1 MNALPPDTR
10 RDLTPFFAPRSL
22 AVVGAG
28 ERATSSGGAIM
39 QMLHLAGY
47 GGRVVP
53 VNPKGGT
60 IFGYEAV
67 TSIASIDPPVDLA
80 VIVIRP
86 DAILDAVR
94 EAADRR
100 IRNLLILPGGFAEA
114 GPAGIERNRALLAL
128 AAERG
133 LTIAGP
139 NCAGLVHLDP
149 SWPFAATFLRDL
161 PPGIQAAIQGGAA
174 AGATNGL
181 AFISQS
187 GALAEEFIDKANAR
201 GLPLTSVV
209 SVGNAVHLGVED
221 YLAWL
226 GERPEIG
233 AALLYVESIEDHE
246 RFRAVARQ
254 VAATKPVIALFGG
267 RTEIG
272 GRAASAH
279 TGAVANDDVAID
291 AFCAS
296 CGIVRVKSLRRL
308 LVAAK
313 AFGRFPQGL
322 GRRALILSNSGGPG
336 VICADRAVIE
346 GLDLAALPPAMVDI
360 LRQQLPPEASVANP
374 IDLLADAREDRF
386 GLAFE
391 TAMSHAANDYDM
403 VLMIHVVPFMV
414 DAAPVIDRLARLAAG
429 ARLPLMH
436 SMMGTLTA
444 KADWFATL
452 ERAGVPMFND
462 VEEMA
467 EAAGLLARYPFLR
480 AAAERDILPTVFFRD
495 RNLQKNEK
503 I

>member
-1 MNALPPDTR
+1 MTPPA
-10 RDLTPFFAPRSL
+10 RDLSPFFAPRSI
-22 AVVGAG
+22 AIVGAG

-39 QMLHLAGY
+39 QMLRQAGY

-60 IFGYEAV
+60 IFGYDSV
-67 TSIASIDPPVDLA
+67 TSIGAIATPVDLA

-94 EAADRR
+94 ESADRG

-114 GPAGIERNRALLAL
+114 GPIGIARSEALLKL

-139 NCAGLVHLDP
+139 NCAGLIHLDP
-149 SWPFAATFLRDL
+149 EWRFAATFLRDL
-161 PPGIQAAIQGGAA
+161 PPGSKAA
-174 AGATNGL
+174 TSNGL

-201 GLPLTSVV
+201 DLPLMSVV

-246 RFRAVARQ
+246 RFRHIARAVAA
-254 VAATKPVIALFGG
+254 VKPVIALFGG

-272 GRAASAH
+272 GRAAAAH
-279 TGAVANDDVAID
+279 TGAIANDDDAID
-291 AFCAS
+291 AFCTS
-296 CGIVRVKSLRRL
+296 CGIIRVKSLRRL
-308 LVAAK
+308 LLAAK
-313 AFGRFPQGL
+313 AFGRFPGGL
-322 GRRALILSNSGGPG
+322 GKRTLILSNSGGPG
-336 VICADRAVIE
+336 VLCADRASLE
-346 GLDLAALPPAMVDI
+346 GLELGALPSAMAEV
-360 LRQQLPPEASVANP
+360 LRQRLPQEASIANP

-386 GLAFE
+386 GLALE
-391 TAMSHAANDYDM
+391 AALNHAAQAYDM

-414 DAAPVIDRLARLAAG
+414 DAAPVIDRLAGLAA
-429 ARLPLMH
+429 AAPIPILH
-436 SMMGTLTA
+436 SMMGTLPG
-444 KADWFATL
+444 KADWFATM
-452 ERAGVPMFND
+452 ERAGIPMFND

-467 EAAGLLARYPFLR
+467 EAAGLLARYPVLQQATR
-480 AAAERDILPTVFFRD
+480 VDGPTPATFRD
-495 RNLQKNEK
+495 RRHP
-503 I
+503 

>member
-1 MNALPPDTR
+1 MGV
-10 RDLTPFFAPRSL
+10 RDLTPFFAPRSV

-39 QMLHLAGY
+39 QMLRHAGY

-53 VNPKGGT
+53 VNPRGGS

-67 TSIASIDPPVDLA
+67 TTIGAIDSPVDLA

-86 DAILDAVR
+86 DAILEAVK
-94 EAADRR
+94 EAADRG
-100 IRNLLILPGGFAEA
+100 ITNLLILPGGFAEA
-114 GPAGIERNRALLAL
+114 GPAGVARNQALLEL

-139 NCAGLVHLDP
+139 NCAGIIHLDP
-149 SWPFAATFLRDL
+149 KWRFAATFLRDL
-161 PPGIQAAIQGGAA
+161 PPGSQ
-174 AGATNGL
+174 TNGL

-187 GALAEEFIDKANAR
+187 GALAEEVIDKANAR
-201 GLPLTSVV
+201 NLPLASVV
-209 SVGNAVHLGVED
+209 SVGNAIHLGVED

-246 RFRAVARQ
+246 RFRTVARR

-267 RTEIG
+267 RTTIG
-272 GRAASAH
+272 ARAAAAH
-279 TGAVANDDVAID
+279 TGAVANDDAAIG

-296 CGIVRVKSLRRL
+296 CGILRVESLRRL

-322 GRRALILSNSGGPG
+322 GRRTLILSNSGGPG
-336 VICADRAVIE
+336 VLCADRSSLE
-346 GLDLAALPPAMVDI
+346 GLELAPLPRAMAEV
-360 LRQQLPPEASVANP
+360 LRQQLPAEASVANP

-386 GLAFE
+386 ALAFE
-391 TAMSHAANDYDM
+391 AAMTHAAQDYDQ

-414 DAAPVIDRLARLAAG
+414 DAGPVIARLAQLA
-429 ARLPLMH
+429 AEAPLPLMH
-436 SMMGTLTA
+436 SMMGTLPG
-444 KADWFATL
+444 KAEWFATM
-452 ERAGVPMFND
+452 EREGVPMFND

-467 EAAGLLARYPFLR
+467 EAAGLLARYPDLR
-480 AAAERDILPTVFFRD
+480 EASLRGILPTAFFRD
-495 RNLQKNEK
+495 RRRA
-503 I
+503 

>member
-1 MNALPPDTR
+1 MN
-10 RDLTPFFAPRSL
+10 RDLSPFFAPRSI
-22 AVVGAG
+22 AIVGAG
-28 ERATSSGGAIM
+28 ERATSSGGAVM
-39 QMLHLAGY
+39 QMLRRAAY

-67 TSIASIDPPVDLA
+67 TEIGVIDPPVDLA

-86 DAILDAVR
+86 DAILDAAA
-94 EAADRR
+94 ECADRG
-100 IRNLLILPGGFAEA
+100 IRNLLVLPGGFAEA
-114 GPAGIERNRALLAL
+114 GPAGVARNAALLKL
-128 AAERG
+128 AADRG

-139 NCAGLVHLDP
+139 NCAGIVHLDP
-149 SWPFAATFLRDL
+149 AWRFAATFLRDL
-161 PPGIQAAIQGGAA
+161 PPGAEA
-174 AGATNGL
+174 NGL

-187 GALAEEFIDKANAR
+187 GALAEEFVDKANAR
-201 GLPLTSVV
+201 SLPLTSVV
-209 SVGNAVHLGVED
+209 SVGNAMHLGVED

-246 RFRAVARQ
+246 RFRAAARK
-254 VAATKPVIALFGG
+254 VAAAKPVVALFGG
-267 RTEIG
+267 RTAVG

-279 TGAVANDDVAID
+279 TGAIANDDAAIE

-296 CGIVRVKSLRRL
+296 CGIVRVTSLRRL

-313 AFGRFPQGL
+313 AFGRYPQGL
-322 GRRALILSNSGGPG
+322 GKRALILSNSGGPG
-336 VICADRAVIE
+336 VICADRAALE
-346 GLDLAALPPAMVDI
+346 GLELGALPKAMADV
-360 LRQQLPPEASVANP
+360 LRQQLPAEASVANP

-386 GLAFE
+386 GMTFDA
-391 TAMSHAANDYDM
+391 AMNHAAADYDM

-414 DAAPVIDRLARLAAG
+414 DAGPVIAKLAALAPG

-436 SMMGTLTA
+436 SMMGTLPG
-444 KADWFATL
+444 KAEWFAAM

-467 EAAGLLARYPFLR
+467 EAAGLLARYPALR
-480 AAAERDILPTVFFRD
+480 EAARNGTLRDTLPSGVFHD
-495 RNLQKNEK
+495 RKRQEA
-503 I
+503 

>member
-1 MNALPPDTR
+1 MPAPA
-10 RDLTPFFAPRSL
+10 RDLTPFFAPDSI

-28 ERATSSGGAIM
+28 ERPTSSGGAVM
-39 QMLHLAGY
+39 QMLRQAGY

-53 VNPKGGT
+53 VNPRGGS
-60 IFGYEAV
+60 IFGYESV
-67 TSIASIDPPVDLA
+67 TSIAEIDPAVDLA

-86 DAILDAVR
+86 DAILETVGQ
-94 EAADRR
+94 AADRG

-114 GPAGIERNRALLAL
+114 GPAGVARNEALLKL

-139 NCAGLVHLDP
+139 NCAGIVHLDP
-149 SWPFAATFLRDL
+149 ARRFAATFLRDL
-161 PPGIQAAIQGGAA
+161 PPGAA

-221 YLAWL
+221 YLGWL

-233 AALLYVESIEDHE
+233 AALLYVESIDDHE
-246 RFRAVARQ
+246 RFRDVARK
-254 VAATKPVIALFGG
+254 VSARKPVIALFGG

-272 GRAASAH
+272 GRAATAH
-279 TGAVANDDVAID
+279 TGAVANDDAAID

-296 CGIVRVKSLRRL
+296 CGIIRVKSLRRL

-322 GRRALILSNSGGPG
+322 GPRALILSNSGGPG
-336 VICADRAVIE
+336 VLCADQAALE
-346 GLDLAALPPAMVDI
+346 GLVLTDLPGAMANV
-360 LRQQLPPEASVANP
+360 LRQQLPAEASVANP
-374 IDLLADAREDRF
+374 IDLLADAREDCF

-391 TAMSHAANDYDM
+391 AAMTHAAKTYDM

-414 DAAPVIDRLARLAAG
+414 DAQPVIERLAGMATTAP
-429 ARLPLMH
+429 LPLLH
-436 SMMGTLTA
+436 SMMGTLPG
-444 KADWFATL
+444 KADWFATM

-467 EAAGLLARYPFLR
+467 EAAGLLARYPLLR
-480 AAAERDILPTVFFRD
+480 SAAKLQRLPTVTFND
-495 RNLQKNEK
+495 RKHA
-503 I
+503 

>member
-1 MNALPPDTR
+1 MTGIT
-10 RDLTPFFAPRSL
+10 RDLSPFFAPRSI

-28 ERATSSGGAIM
+28 ERPTSSGGAVM
-39 QMLHLAGY
+39 QMLRQAGY
-47 GGRVVP
+47 GGQVVP
-53 VNPKGGT
+53 VNPKGGA
-60 IFGYEAV
+60 IFGYESV
-67 TSIASIDPPVDLA
+67 TSIGAIPSAVDLA

-94 EAADRR
+94 EAADRG

-114 GPAGIERNRALLAL
+114 GPAGIARNEALLAL

-133 LTIAGP
+133 LTVAGP
-139 NCAGLVHLDP
+139 NCAGIVHLDP
-149 SWPFAATFLRDL
+149 AWRFAATFLRDL
-161 PPGIQAAIQGGAA
+161 PPGAAPGAH
-174 AGATNGL
+174 NGL

-201 GLPLTSVV
+201 ALPLTSVV

-246 RFRAVARQ
+246 RFRAVARK
-254 VAATKPVIALFGG
+254 VAARKPVIALFGG
-267 RTEIG
+267 RSEIG
-272 GRAASAH
+272 GRAAAAH
-279 TGAVANDDVAID
+279 TGAVANDDAAID

-296 CGIVRVKSLRRL
+296 CGIVRVESLRRL
-308 LVAAK
+308 LIAAK

-336 VICADRAVIE
+336 VLCTDRASLE
-346 GLDLAALPPAMVDI
+346 GLDLPALPKAMADI
-360 LRQQLPPEASVANP
+360 LHQQLPAEASVANP

-386 GLAFE
+386 ALAFE
-391 TAMSHAANDYDM
+391 AAMNHAAADYDM

-414 DAAPVIDRLARLAAG
+414 DAAPVIDRLAALASTAK
-429 ARLPLMH
+429 LPLMH
-436 SMMGTLTA
+436 SMMGTLPGRDA
-444 KADWFATL
+444 WFATM
-452 ERAGVPMFND
+452 EQAGVPMFND

-467 EAAGLLARYPFLR
+467 EVAGLLARYPLLQKK
-480 AAAERDILPTVFFRD
+480 AGSDNLPTAFFRD
-495 RNLQKNEK
+495 RKHA
-503 I
+503 

>member
-1 MNALPPDTR
+1 MS
-10 RDLTPFFAPRSL
+10 RDLAPFFAPRSI

-39 QMLHLAGY
+39 QMLRHAGY

-53 VNPKGGT
+53 VNPRGGT
-60 IFGYEAV
+60 IFGYESV
-67 TSIASIDPPVDLA
+67 TSIAAIDPPVELA

-86 DAILDAVR
+86 DAILEACR
-94 EAADRR
+94 EAADRG

-114 GPAGIERNRALLAL
+114 GREGAARNEALLKL

-133 LTIAGP
+133 LTVAGP
-139 NCAGLVHLDP
+139 NCAGIVHLDP
-149 SWPFAATFLRDL
+149 AWRFAATFLRDL
-161 PPGIQAAIQGGAA
+161 PPGAA
-174 AGATNGL
+174 AGASNGL

-226 GERPEIG
+226 GDRPEIG
-233 AALLYVESIEDHE
+233 AALLYVESIDDHE
-246 RFRAVARQ
+246 RFRAVARA
-254 VAATKPVIALFGG
+254 VAARKPVIALFGG
-267 RTEIG
+267 RTDVG
-272 GRAASAH
+272 ASAAAAH
-279 TGAVANDDVAID
+279 TGAVANDDAAID

-296 CGIVRVKSLRRL
+296 CGIVRVTSLRRL
-308 LVAAK
+308 LLAAK

-336 VICADRAVIE
+336 VICADRAGLE
-346 GLDLAALPPAMVDI
+346 GLELGALPKAMAEV
-360 LRQQLPPEASVANP
+360 LRQQLPAEASVANP
-374 IDLLADAREDRF
+374 LDLLADAREDRF
-386 GLAFE
+386 GATFE
-391 TAMSHAANDYDM
+391 AAMNHADQAYDM

-414 DAAPVIDRLARLAAG
+414 EAGPVIARLAELAAT

-436 SMMGTLTA
+436 SMMGTLPG
-444 KADWFATL
+444 KAEWFATM
-452 ERAGVPMFND
+452 EAAGVPVFND

-467 EAAGLLARYPFLR
+467 EAAGLLARYPILR
-480 AAAERDILPTVFFRD
+480 NAAQNARPSPAAFRD
-495 RNLQKNEK
+495 RKRS
-503 I
+503 

>member
-1 MNALPPDTR
+1 MAMSAPGGT
-10 RDLTPFFAPRSL
+10 RDLAPFFAPRSI

-39 QMLHLAGY
+39 QMLQRARY

-53 VNPKGGT
+53 VNPKGGE
-60 IFGYEAV
+60 IFGYRSV
-67 TSIASIDPPVDLA
+67 TSIGAIEPPADLA

-86 DAILDAVR
+86 DAILDAVK
-94 EAADRR
+94 EAADRG
-100 IRNLLILPGGFAEA
+100 IKNLLILPGGFAEA
-114 GPAGIERNRALLAL
+114 GPQGVARNEALKTL

-139 NCAGLVHLDP
+139 NCAGIIHLDP
-149 SWPFAATFLRDL
+149 KWRFAATFLRDL
-161 PPGIQAAIQGGAA
+161 PPGTAEGAEQ
-174 AGATNGL
+174 NGL

-233 AALLYVESIEDHE
+233 AALLYVESIEDHA
-246 RFRAVARQ
+246 RFRAVTRR
-254 VAATKPVIALFGG
+254 VAARKPVIALFGG
-267 RTEIG
+267 RTSVG
-272 GRAASAH
+272 GQAAAAH
-279 TGAVANDDVAID
+279 TGAVLNDDAAIE

-296 CGIVRVKSLRRL
+296 CGIVRVRSLRRL

-336 VICADRAVIE
+336 VICADRASLE
-346 GLDLAALPPAMVDI
+346 GLELGALPQAMADV
-360 LRQQLPPEASVANP
+360 LRQQLPPEASIANP

-391 TAMSHAANDYDM
+391 AAMSHAAKAYDM

-414 DAAPVIDRLARLAAG
+414 DAGPVIARLAALAPNAG
-429 ARLPLMH
+429 LPVMH
-436 SMMGTLTA
+436 SMMGTLPG
-444 KADWFATL
+444 KAEWFATM

-467 EAAGLLARYPFLR
+467 EAAGLLARYPLLR
-480 AAAERDILPTVFFRD
+480 DATRRDTLPTANFRD
-495 RNLQKNEK
+495 RAGK
-503 I
+503 

>member
-1 MNALPPDTR
+1 MVMSP
-10 RDLTPFFAPRSL
+10 RDLSPFFAPRSI

-28 ERATSSGGAIM
+28 ERATSSGGAVM
-39 QMLHLAGY
+39 QMLQRAGY

-53 VNPKGGT
+53 VNPRGGN

-67 TSIASIDPPVDLA
+67 TSIAAIDPPVDLA

-86 DAILDAVR
+86 DAIL
-94 EAADRR
+94 EAAAECADRG
-100 IRNLLILPGGFAEA
+100 IKNLLILPGGFAEA
-114 GPAGIERNRALLAL
+114 GPAGAARNEALLKL

-133 LTIAGP
+133 LTVAGP
-139 NCAGLVHLDP
+139 NCAGIVHLDP
-149 SWPFAATFLRDL
+149 AWRFSATFLRDL
-161 PPGIQAAIQGGAA
+161 PPGLKSSAEA
-174 AGATNGL
+174 NGL

-246 RFRAVARQ
+246 RFRELARK
-254 VAATKPVIALFGG
+254 VTANKPVIALFGG
-267 RTEIG
+267 RTPVG

-279 TGAVANDDVAID
+279 TGAIANDDAAID

-296 CGIVRVKSLRRL
+296 CGIVRVTSLRRL
-308 LVAAK
+308 LIAAK

-322 GRRALILSNSGGPG
+322 GKRALILSNSGGPG
-336 VICADRAVIE
+336 VICADRAALE
-346 GLDLAALPPAMVDI
+346 GLELGALPQPMADV
-360 LRQQLPPEASVANP
+360 LRQALPPEASVANP

-386 GLAFE
+386 SLAFDA
-391 TAMSHAANDYDM
+391 TMSHAAKAYDM

-414 DAAPVIDRLARLAAG
+414 DAGPVIARLAGLSA
-429 ARLPLMH
+429 AAPLPVMH
-436 SMMGTLTA
+436 SMMGTLPG
-444 KADWFATL
+444 KADWFATM

-467 EAAGLLARYPFLR
+467 EAAGLLARYPVLR
-480 AAAERDILPTVFFRD
+480 DAARKGSLRDTLPGGVFHD
-495 RNLQKNEK
+495 RKRR
-503 I
+503 

>member
-1 MNALPPDTR
+1 MTMNP
-10 RDLTPFFAPRSL
+10 RDLSPFFAPRSI

-28 ERATSSGGAIM
+28 ERTTSSGGAVM
-39 QMLHLAGY
+39 QMLRQAGY

-53 VNPKGGT
+53 VNPKGGS

-67 TSIASIDPPVDLA
+67 TSIGAIDPPVDLA

-86 DAILDAVR
+86 DAIL
-94 EAADRR
+94 EAADECARHG

-114 GPAGIERNRALLAL
+114 GPVGVARNEALLKL
-128 AAERG
+128 AAARG
-133 LTIAGP
+133 LTVAGP
-139 NCAGLVHLDP
+139 NCAGIIHLDP
-149 SWPFAATFLRDL
+149 AWRFAATFLRDL
-161 PPGIQAAIQGGAA
+161 PPAADS
-174 AGATNGL
+174 NGL

-187 GALAEEFIDKANAR
+187 GALAEEVIDKANAR
-201 GLPLTSVV
+201 NLPLTSVV

-226 GERPEIG
+226 GERPEIA

-246 RFRAVARQ
+246 RFRAVARK
-254 VAATKPVIALFGG
+254 VAASKPVIALFGG
-267 RTEIG
+267 RTEVG

-279 TGAVANDDVAID
+279 TGAVANDDSAIE

-296 CGIVRVKSLRRL
+296 CGIVRVTSLRRL
-308 LVAAK
+308 LIAAK

-322 GRRALILSNSGGPG
+322 GKRALILSNSGGPG
-336 VICADRAVIE
+336 VICADRAALE
-346 GLDLAALPPAMVDI
+346 GLELGGLPQPMADV

-391 TAMSHAANDYDM
+391 AAMSHAAQAYDM

-414 DAAPVIDRLARLAAG
+414 DAGPVIARLAELAG
-429 ARLPLMH
+429 SARLPVMH
-436 SMMGTLTA
+436 SMMGTLPA
-444 KADWFATL
+444 KADWFGTM

-467 EAAGLLARYPFLR
+467 EAAGLLARYP
-480 AAAERDILPTVFFRD
+480 AVRDARSDPASTAFHD
-495 RNLQKNEK
+495 RKRRES
-503 I
+503 

>member
-1 MNALPPDTR
+1 MN
-10 RDLTPFFAPRSL
+10 RDLTPFFAPRSI

-39 QMLHLAGY
+39 QMLRLAGY

-67 TSIASIDPPVDLA
+67 TSIGAIDPPVDLA

-86 DAILDAVR
+86 DAILDAAA
-94 EAADRR
+94 EAADRG

-114 GPAGIERNRALLAL
+114 GAAGVARNAALMKL
-128 AAERG
+128 AADRG
-133 LTIAGP
+133 LIVAGP
-139 NCAGLVHLDP
+139 NCAGIVHLDP
-149 SWPFAATFLRDL
+149 KWRFAATFLRDL
-161 PPGIQAAIQGGAA
+161 PPGSKDAA
-174 AGATNGL
+174 ANNGL

-209 SVGNAVHLGVED
+209 SVGNALHLGVED

-233 AALLYVESIEDHE
+233 AALLYVESIDDHE
-246 RFRAVARQ
+246 RFRAATRR
-254 VAATKPVIALFGG
+254 VAAHKPVIALFGG
-267 RTEIG
+267 RSPSG
-272 GRAASAH
+272 ARAAAAH
-279 TGAVANDDVAID
+279 TGAVANDDAAID

-296 CGIVRVKSLRRL
+296 CGIIRVKSLRRL

-322 GRRALILSNSGGPG
+322 GKRALILSNSGGPG
-336 VICADRAVIE
+336 VLCADRASAE
-346 GLDLAALPPAMVDI
+346 GLELGALPKAMADI
-360 LRQQLPPEASVANP
+360 LRQQLPAEASVANP

-391 TAMSHAANDYDM
+391 TAMTHAAQDYDV
-403 VLMIHVVPFMV
+403 VLMIHIVPFMV
-414 DAAPVIDRLARLAAG
+414 DAAPVIARLAGLAAG
-429 ARLPLMH
+429 ARLPVMH
-436 SMMGTLTA
+436 SMMGTLPD
-444 KADWFATL
+444 KAAWFSAM
-452 ERAGVPMFND
+452 EGAGVPVFND

-467 EAAGLLARYPFLR
+467 EAAGLLAQYPSLR
-480 AAAERDILPTVFFRD
+480 DAAKRDTLPTVFFHD
-495 RNLQKNEK
+495 RRRV
-503 I
+503 

>member
-1 MNALPPDTR
+1 MTVPA
-10 RDLTPFFAPRSL
+10 RDLSPFFAPRSI
-22 AVVGAG
+22 AVIGAG
-28 ERATSSGGAIM
+28 ERASSSGGAIM
-39 QMLHLAGY
+39 QMLRQAGY

-53 VNPKGGT
+53 VNPRGGT

-67 TSIASIDPPVDLA
+67 TSIGAIDPAVDLA
-80 VIVIRP
+80 VVVIRP

-94 EAADRR
+94 ESADRG

-114 GPAGIERNRALLAL
+114 GPVGVARNDAL
-128 AAERG
+128 AKLAADRG

-139 NCAGLVHLDP
+139 NCAGVIHLDP
-149 SWPFAATFLRDL
+149 AWRFAATFLRAL
-161 PPGIQAAIQGGAA
+161 PPGAA
-174 AGATNGL
+174 AGSGNGL

-201 GLPLTSVV
+201 DLPLASVV

-226 GERPEIG
+226 GDRPEIG

-246 RFRAVARQ
+246 RFRRIARA

-267 RTEIG
+267 RSEIG
-272 GRAASAH
+272 GQAASAH
-279 TGAVANDDVAID
+279 TGAVANDDPAID
-291 AFCAS
+291 AFCTS

-322 GRRALILSNSGGPG
+322 GKRALILSNSGGPG
-336 VICADRAVIE
+336 VLCADQASLE
-346 GLDLAALPPAMVDI
+346 GLDLGALPAAMAEV

-391 TAMSHAANDYDM
+391 AAMDHAAHAYDM
-403 VLMIHVVPFMV
+403 IMMIHVVPFMV
-414 DAAPVIDRLARLAAG
+414 DAGPVIARLATLAAD
-429 ARLPLMH
+429 ARIPLLH
-436 SMMGTLTA
+436 SMMGTLPG
-444 KADWFATL
+444 KADWFAIM

-467 EAAGLLARYPFLR
+467 EAAGLLASYPALQQSAR
-480 AAAERDILPTVFFRD
+480 TAAPTPVLFHD
-495 RNLQKNEK
+495 RRRG
-503 I
+503 

>member
-1 MNALPPDTR
+1 MAMDP
-10 RDLTPFFAPRSL
+10 RDLSPFFAPRSI
-22 AVVGAG
+22 AVIGAG
-28 ERATSSGGAIM
+28 ERATSSGGAVM
-39 QMLHLAGY
+39 QMLQRAAY

-53 VNPKGGT
+53 VNPRGGN
-60 IFGYEAV
+60 IFGYDSV

-86 DAILDAVR
+86 DAILEAVG
-94 EAADRR
+94 ECADRG
-100 IRNLLILPGGFAEA
+100 IRNVLILPGGFAEA
-114 GPAGIERNRALLAL
+114 GPAGVARNEALLKL

-133 LTIAGP
+133 VTVAGP

-149 SWPFAATFLRDL
+149 KWRFAATFLRDL
-161 PPGIQAAIQGGAA
+161 PPGTKEGAA
-174 AGATNGL
+174 ASGL

-201 GLPLTSVV
+201 NLPLTSVV

-246 RFRAVARQ
+246 RFRALARR

-267 RTEIG
+267 RTDVG
-272 GRAASAH
+272 GRAAAAH
-279 TGAVANDDVAID
+279 TGAIANDDSAID

-296 CGIVRVKSLRRL
+296 CGIVRVGSLRRL

-336 VICADRAVIE
+336 VICADRAALE
-346 GLDLAALPPAMVDI
+346 GLELGALPRPMADV
-360 LRQQLPPEASVANP
+360 LRQQLPPEASIANP

-386 GLAFE
+386 GMTFE
-391 TAMSHAANDYDM
+391 AAMTHAVDAYDM

-414 DAAPVIDRLARLAAG
+414 DAAPVIGRLAELAGG
-429 ARLPLMH
+429 ARLPVMH
-436 SMMGTLTA
+436 SMMGTLPG
-444 KADWFATL
+444 KADWFATM

-467 EAAGLLARYPFLR
+467 EAAGLLARYPALQE
-480 AAAERDILPTVFFRD
+480 AAGRDTLPTAVFHD
-495 RNLQKNEK
+495 RKRG
-503 I
+503 